1 MVRRPAARAINV
13 SASARDGAGAIGV
26 TYHVHNGDRIASLV
40 MFAFALAAAA
50 PLANRPSDAG
60 LITDGVVK
68 VRSAYAMN
76 ETIDRLKQDVASKG
90 TALFIAVD
98 QSTLAADAG
107 IQLRPST
114 LLVFGNPALGA
125 QFVTSNPVAGLDWP
139 VRLLFFRDDSGGVWI
154 VYRDFAWI
162 ARRHRIEN
170 REAAFSKASEVIAS
184 ITASVQAK

>member
-1 MVRRPAARAINV
+1 
-13 SASARDGAGAIGV
+13 
-26 TYHVHNGDRIASLV
+26 
-40 MFAFALAAAA
+40 MFTFALAAAA
-50 PLANRPSDAG
+50 PVANRPSDAG

-107 IQLRPST
+107 IQLRPSK
-114 LLVFGNPALGA
+114 LLVFGNPALGV

-139 VRLLFFRDDSGGVWI
+139 VRLLVFQDDSGGV
-154 VYRDFAWI
+154 WI

-170 REAAFSKASEVIAS
+170 REAALSKASEVIAS

>member
-1 MVRRPAARAINV
+1 MSVN
-13 SASARDGAGAIGV
+13 GA
-26 TYHVHNGDRIASLV
+26 RIASLAI
-40 MFAFALAAAA
+40 FAFALSAAA

-60 LITDGVVK
+60 PATDGVVK
-68 VRSAYAMN
+68 VRSGFAVN

-90 TALFIAVD
+90 ITFFIAVD

-139 VRLLFFRDDSGGVWI
+139 VRLLVFQDDSGGVWI
-154 VYRDFAWI
+154 AYTDFAWI

-184 ITASVQAK
+184 ITASVQ